1 MVPDAPA
8 PRVIALAVVLAV
20 LAAAGWAYRDQL
32 VRRATRR
39 KGGPDRTWAWAPIAP
54 AGGAE
59 GAGDGPV
66 LHRLAL
72 VGDVGDGGRHLRAT
86 AEAIARVDRAAP
98 PLDALVLLGDNVYP
112 AGDPSRLRST
122 VFEPFATVLAHAEL
136 LAVIGNHDVKRGH
149 GAGQVAALG
158 MPGRWWSRSVGDLL
172 VVGLDSNT
180 PDDPAQRDW
189 LGATLAGATEPWRVV
204 VLHHPPFSAGYQ
216 GSDLAVRRA
225 FVPLLA
231 RHGVQ
236 LVVAGHDHDYQR
248 SVPIDGVTY
257 LVTGAA
263 AAKRRTGVAAFTAV
277 SFAWRHFVELVV
289 QADGLVVRAVGPDL
303 TVADEAVIPGR

>member
-1 MVPDAPA
+1 VTA
-8 PRVIALAVVLAV
+8 VVVVLVVLLAV
-20 LAAAGWAYRDQL
+20 GWAYRDQL
-32 VRRATRR
+32 VRRVTRR
-39 KGGPDRTWAWAPIAP
+39 KGGPERTWAWAPVGPTNPAAP
-54 AGGAE
+54 
-59 GAGDGPV
+59 V
-66 LHRLAL
+66 RHRLAL

-86 AEAIARVDRAAP
+86 AGAIARVDRAGP

-122 VFEPFATVLAHAEL
+122 VFEPFAPVLAHAEL

-158 MPGRWWSRSVGDLL
+158 MPGRWWSRSLGDLL
-172 VVGLDSNT
+172 VVGLDSNA

-189 LGATLAGATEPWRVV
+189 LEATLAAATEPWRVV

-216 GSDLAVRRA
+216 GSDPAVRRA
-225 FVPLLA
+225 FVPVLA

-263 AAKRRTGVAAFTAV
+263 AAKRRTGEAPFTAV

-289 QADGLVVRAVGPDL
+289 SADRLVVRAVGPDL
-303 TVADEAVIPGR
+303 TVADEAVIPGPGDGPGLGPGPRPGR